1 MSQPDMAK
9 ARWSA
14 PAIASLVAVALVI
27 LAFAIEGIWSPDI
40 WWQLSTGRL
49 ILENGR
55 VPTTDI
61 FSYTVNGHEWIELR
75 WLFCLGTYIGWQ
87 WGGPTLLIGAKALIL
102 LLTFSMI
109 AWPAR
114 RTMDSLAG
122 PILLALAVIAS
133 VGRFA
138 VRPELITYL
147 FLGTFIVS
155 LERLASDRCRRGLWF
170 MPLAQ
175 IVWTNSHTLFIL
187 GPVACWLYW
196 IGSLIRPLDIT
207 VSGECPR
214 GSSTA
219 VAPRLSTRGRLL
231 ATAMLASAACLANPY
246 FLRGALFPF
255 KLFAESRQSHFLSQH
270 IDELRGL
277 TSLPIQSWSWMVWAA
292 ALLFVICVGTFL
304 TEGRRHPAARLL
316 VFLAFAYLALTSI
329 RNLALFSMVAA
340 QAALMNLSDNVARR
354 AARDPAAPLAKS
366 RFTPFGQMALTVAL
380 VCFAWYAAS
389 NRFSQS
395 QSENRR
401 AGLGI
406 VEQNI
411 PRQAVDFLR
420 ESGVSPEVYA
430 SMGDSNYLLWAAH
443 DKFRVFIDGRLEVYG
458 DEFLREYFTDHSDI
472 DALAARY
479 GISAVLVQRDTFGWL
494 LAELAANPQWALV
507 HLDNRNLV
515 YVKDIPAYAGLIAS
529 YRIDPNQPFTP
540 RSPEPDESIGRF
552 TRWIGG
558 VGRPWYSLGM
568 ARTFLT
574 FGAIDNAEKYLARA
588 LEHYPDNV
596 DARVLMSVVQTVRG
610 RPSEA
615 ERLVAGLA
623 LSPAQ
628 ITDQM
633 FALSELLRA
642 GGRFAEAVSAL
653 ARARE
658 SAPNDVTILTRL
670 AETCILAND
679 LPRAIEAFRAAIAH
693 SPADARLWMRLGIC
707 LESQSDGAGAIAA
720 YREAVRISPGLFTVQ
735 NQLGTLL
742 ARQGDF
748 AGARNCFETA
758 LRIRPDYESA
768 RANLERLGPSAP
780 PVKR

>member
-1 MSQPDMAK
+1 MSQPGMAK
-9 ARWSA
+9 ARWST
-14 PAIASLVAVALVI
+14 PAIASLVSVALVI
-27 LAFAIEGIWSPDI
+27 LAFSIEGIWSPDI

-49 ILENGR
+49 IFESGR
-55 VPTTDI
+55 VPTADV
-61 FSYTVNGHEWIELR
+61 FSYTVTGHEWIELR
-75 WLFCLGTYIGWQ
+75 WLFCLGTYLGWQ
-87 WGGPTLLIGAKALIL
+87 WGGPGLLIAAKALIL
-102 LLTFSMI
+102 LVTFAMI

-114 RTMDSLAG
+114 RAMNSLAG
-122 PILLALAVIAS
+122 PVLLALAVIAS

-147 FLGTFIVS
+147 FLATFVVS

-187 GPVACWLYW
+187 GPVVCWLYW
-196 IGSLIRPLDIT
+196 VGSFIRPVDLAE
-207 VSGECPR
+207 SSQCPR
-214 GSSTA
+214 GTSSA
-219 VAPRLSTRGRLL
+219 GGPRFSIRGRLL
-231 ATAMLASAACLANPY
+231 ATAMLASVACFANPY

-277 TSLPIQSWSWMVWAA
+277 TSLPIYTWSWIVWAA
-292 ALLFVICVGTFL
+292 ALLFVIGLGTFL

-340 QAALMNLSDNVARR
+340 QAGLMNLSDNVARR
-354 AARDPAAPLAKS
+354 AVRDPAAALTKS

-380 VCFAWYAAS
+380 LCLAWYAAS

-395 QSENRR
+395 QSDNRR
-401 AGLGI
+401 AGLGV

-411 PRQAVDFLR
+411 PRQAVEFLK
-420 ESGVSPEVYA
+420 EAGASPEVYS

-443 DKFRVFIDGRLEVYG
+443 DKFRVYVDGRLEVYG
-458 DEFLREYFTDHSDI
+458 DEFLREYFTGHSDI

-479 GISAVLVQRDTFGWL
+479 GISTVIVQRDSFGWL

-507 HLDNRNLV
+507 HLDHRNLV
-515 YVKDIPAYAGLIAS
+515 YVKDFPANAGLIAR

-540 RSPEPDESIGRF
+540 RTPEPDESIGGFARL
-552 TRWIGG
+552 IGG
-558 VGRPWYSLGM
+558 VGRPWYSVGM

-574 FGAIDNAEKYLARA
+574 FGAIDNAETYLGKA
-588 LEHYPDNV
+588 LEHYPNDV

-615 ERLVAGLA
+615 ERLVAGLS
-623 LSPAQ
+623 LTPAQ

-642 GGRFAEAVSAL
+642 GGRYAEAVSAL

-658 SAPNDVTILTRL
+658 SAPEDVTILTRL
-670 AETCILAND
+670 AETCILAKD
-679 LPRAIEAFRAAIAH
+679 LPRAIVAFRAAIAQT
-693 SPADARLWMRLGIC
+693 PADARLWMRLGIC

-748 AGARNCFETA
+748 AGARKCFETA

-768 RANLERLGPSAP
+768 KANLERLGPSAE
-780 PVKR
+780 KKQ